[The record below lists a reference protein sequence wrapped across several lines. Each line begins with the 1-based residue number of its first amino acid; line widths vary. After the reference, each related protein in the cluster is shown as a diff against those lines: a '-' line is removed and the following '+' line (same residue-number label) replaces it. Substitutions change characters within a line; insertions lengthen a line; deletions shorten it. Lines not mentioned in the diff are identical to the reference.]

1 MKGHLNA
8 KQLEKYNR
16 EDLEKLATE
25 LGVSTAGTKKDIAA
39 RCAEI
44 EVELPDTDGQQ
55 GTDNPPDTDGQQGT
69 DNPPDTDGQQGTD
82 NPPDTDEQQGT
93 DNPPD
98 TDEQQGT
105 DNPPD
110 TDGQQ
115 NTQQP
120 ASGLVKVACI
130 QNYKDLQFDRI
141 VETGEEYE
149 VTPERA
155 ALLLEKNLVKRA

>member
-8 KQLEKYNR
+8 KQLEKCNR

-25 LGVSTAGTKKDIAA
+25 LGVSTEGTKKDIAA

-44 EVELPDTDGQQ
+44 EVELPDADG
-55 GTDNPPDTDGQQGT
+55 
-69 DNPPDTDGQQGTD
+69 
-82 NPPDTDEQQGT
+82 
-93 DNPPD
+93 
-98 TDEQQGT
+98 
-105 DNPPD
+105 
-110 TDGQQ
+110 
-115 NTQQP
+115 QP
-120 ASGLVKVACI
+120 ASDLVKVACI
-130 QNYKDLQFDRI
+130 QNYKDLQFNRI

>member
-55 GTDNPPDTDGQQGT
+55 GTDNPPDTDG
-69 DNPPDTDGQQGTD
+69 
-82 NPPDTDEQQGT
+82 QQGT

>member
-25 LGVSTAGTKKDIAA
+25 LGVSTEGTKKDIAA

-44 EVELPDTDGQQ
+44 EVELPDADG
-55 GTDNPPDTDGQQGT
+55 
-69 DNPPDTDGQQGTD
+69 
-82 NPPDTDEQQGT
+82 
-93 DNPPD
+93 
-98 TDEQQGT
+98 
-105 DNPPD
+105 
-110 TDGQQ
+110 
-115 NTQQP
+115 QP
-120 ASGLVKVACI
+120 ASDLVKVACI
-130 QNYKDLQFDRI
+130 QNYKDLQFNRI

>member
-25 LGVSTAGTKKDIAA
+25 LGVSTEGTKKDIAA

-44 EVELPDTDGQQ
+44 EVELPDAASQQ
-55 GTDNPPDTDGQQGT
+55 GADKLPDADG
-69 DNPPDTDGQQGTD
+69 
-82 NPPDTDEQQGT
+82 
-93 DNPPD
+93 
-98 TDEQQGT
+98 
-105 DNPPD
+105 
-110 TDGQQ
+110 
-115 NTQQP
+115 QP
-120 ASGLVKVACI
+120 ASDLVKVACI
-130 QNYKDLQFDRI
+130 QNYKDLQFNRI

>member
-16 EDLEKLATE
+16 ENLEKLATE
-25 LGVSTAGTKKDIAA
+25 LGVSTEGTKKDIAA

-44 EVELPDTDGQQ
+44 EVELPDADG
-55 GTDNPPDTDGQQGT
+55 
-69 DNPPDTDGQQGTD
+69 
-82 NPPDTDEQQGT
+82 
-93 DNPPD
+93 
-98 TDEQQGT
+98 
-105 DNPPD
+105 
-110 TDGQQ
+110 
-115 NTQQP
+115 QP
-120 ASGLVKVACI
+120 ASDLVKVACI

>member
-25 LGVSTAGTKKDIAA
+25 LGVSTEGTKKDIAA

-44 EVELPDTDGQQ
+44 EVELPDADG
-55 GTDNPPDTDGQQGT
+55 
-69 DNPPDTDGQQGTD
+69 
-82 NPPDTDEQQGT
+82 
-93 DNPPD
+93 
-98 TDEQQGT
+98 
-105 DNPPD
+105 
-110 TDGQQ
+110 
-115 NTQQP
+115 QP
-120 ASGLVKVACI
+120 ASDLVKVACI
-130 QNYKDLQFDRI
+130 QNYKDLQFNRI

-155 ALLLEKNLVKRA
+155 ALLLEKKLVKRA

>member
-8 KQLEKYNR
+8 KQLEKYNK

-25 LGVSTAGTKKDIAA
+25 LGVSTEGTKKDIAA

-44 EVELPDTDGQQ
+44 EVEL
-55 GTDNPPDTDGQQGT
+55 
-69 DNPPDTDGQQGTD
+69 
-82 NPPDTDEQQGT
+82 
-93 DNPPD
+93 
-98 TDEQQGT
+98 
-105 DNPPD
+105 PD

>member
-25 LGVSTAGTKKDIAA
+25 LGASTEGTKKDIAA

-44 EVELPDTDGQQ
+44 EVELPDADG
-55 GTDNPPDTDGQQGT
+55 
-69 DNPPDTDGQQGTD
+69 
-82 NPPDTDEQQGT
+82 
-93 DNPPD
+93 
-98 TDEQQGT
+98 
-105 DNPPD
+105 
-110 TDGQQ
+110 
-115 NTQQP
+115 QP
-120 ASGLVKVACI
+120 ASDLVKVACI
-130 QNYKDLQFDRI
+130 QNYKDLQFNRI

>member
-8 KQLEKYNR
+8 KQLEKYKR

-25 LGVSTAGTKKDIAA
+25 LGVSTEGTKKDIAA

-44 EVELPDTDGQQ
+44 EVELPDADRQQGADKLPDADGQQ
-55 GTDNPPDTDGQQGT
+55 GADKLPDADGQQGA
-69 DNPPDTDGQQGTD
+69 DKLPDADG
-82 NPPDTDEQQGT
+82 
-93 DNPPD
+93 
-98 TDEQQGT
+98 
-105 DNPPD
+105 
-110 TDGQQ
+110 
-115 NTQQP
+115 QP
-120 ASGLVKVACI
+120 ASDLVKVACI
-130 QNYKDLQFDRI
+130 QNYKDLQFNRI

>member
-25 LGVSTAGTKKDIAA
+25 LGVSTEGTKKDIAA

-44 EVELPDTDGQQ
+44 EVELPDADGQQGADKLPETDGQQ
-55 GTDNPPDTDGQQGT
+55 GADKLPETDGQ
-69 DNPPDTDGQQGTD
+69 
-82 NPPDTDEQQGT
+82 
-93 DNPPD
+93 
-98 TDEQQGT
+98 
-105 DNPPD
+105 
-110 TDGQQ
+110 
-115 NTQQP
+115 P
-120 ASGLVKVACI
+120 ASDLVKVACI
-130 QNYKDLQFDRI
+130 QNYKDLQFNRI

-155 ALLLEKNLVKRA
+155 AQLLEKNLVKRA

>member
-8 KQLEKYNR
+8 KKLEKYNR

-25 LGVSTAGTKKDIAA
+25 LGVSTEGTKKDIAA

-44 EVELPDTDGQQ
+44 EVELPDADGQQ
-55 GTDNPPDTDGQQGT
+55 GIDKLPDADGQQGI
-69 DNPPDTDGQQGTD
+69 DKLPDADGQQ
-82 NPPDTDEQQGT
+82 
-93 DNPPD
+93 
-98 TDEQQGT
+98 
-105 DNPPD
+105 
-110 TDGQQ
+110 
-115 NTQQP
+115 
-120 ASGLVKVACI
+120 ASDLVKVACI
-130 QNYKDLQFDRI
+130 QNYKDLQFNRI

>member
-8 KQLEKYNR
+8 KKLEKYNK

-25 LGVSTAGTKKDIAA
+25 LGVSTEGTKKDIAA

-55 GTDNPPDTDGQQGT
+55 GTDNPPDTDG
-69 DNPPDTDGQQGTD
+69 
-82 NPPDTDEQQGT
+82 
-93 DNPPD
+93 
-98 TDEQQGT
+98 QQGT

>member
-25 LGVSTAGTKKDIAA
+25 LGVSTEGTKKDIAA

-44 EVELPDTDGQQ
+44 EVELPDADGQQ
-55 GTDNPPDTDGQQGT
+55 
-69 DNPPDTDGQQGTD
+69 
-82 NPPDTDEQQGT
+82 
-93 DNPPD
+93 
-98 TDEQQGT
+98 
-105 DNPPD
+105 
-110 TDGQQ
+110 
-115 NTQQP
+115 
-120 ASGLVKVACI
+120 ASDLVKVACI
-130 QNYKDLQFDRI
+130 QNYKDLQFNRI

>member
-1 MKGHLNA
+1 MKGHLDA

-25 LGVSTAGTKKDIAA
+25 LGVSTEGTKKDIAA

-44 EVELPDTDGQQ
+44 EVEIPDTDGQQ
-55 GTDNPPDTDGQQGT
+55 GTDQLPGTDG
-69 DNPPDTDGQQGTD
+69 
-82 NPPDTDEQQGT
+82 
-93 DNPPD
+93 
-98 TDEQQGT
+98 
-105 DNPPD
+105 
-110 TDGQQ
+110 
-115 NTQQP
+115 QP

-130 QNYKDLQFDRI
+130 QNYKDLQFNRI

>member
-8 KQLEKYNR
+8 KKLEKYNR

-25 LGVSTAGTKKDIAA
+25 LGVSTEGTKKDIAA

-44 EVELPDTDGQQ
+44 EVELPDADGQQ
-55 GTDNPPDTDGQQGT
+55 GIDKLPDADGQQGI
-69 DNPPDTDGQQGTD
+69 DKLPDADG
-82 NPPDTDEQQGT
+82 
-93 DNPPD
+93 
-98 TDEQQGT
+98 
-105 DNPPD
+105 
-110 TDGQQ
+110 
-115 NTQQP
+115 QP
-120 ASGLVKVACI
+120 ASDLVKVACI
-130 QNYKDLQFDRI
+130 QNYKDLQFNRI

>member
-16 EDLEKLATE
+16 ENLEKLATE
-25 LGVSTAGTKKDIAA
+25 LGVSTEGTKKDIAA

-44 EVELPDTDGQQ
+44 EVELPDADRQQ
-55 GTDNPPDTDGQQGT
+55 GADKLPDADG
-69 DNPPDTDGQQGTD
+69 
-82 NPPDTDEQQGT
+82 
-93 DNPPD
+93 
-98 TDEQQGT
+98 
-105 DNPPD
+105 
-110 TDGQQ
+110 
-115 NTQQP
+115 QP
-120 ASGLVKVACI
+120 ASDLVKVACI
-130 QNYKDLQFDRI
+130 QNYKDLQFNRI

>member
-8 KQLEKYNR
+8 KQLGKYNR

-25 LGVSTAGTKKDIAA
+25 LGVSTEGTKKDIAA

-44 EVELPDTDGQQ
+44 EVELPDADGQQ
-55 GTDNPPDTDGQQGT
+55 GADKLPDADG
-69 DNPPDTDGQQGTD
+69 
-82 NPPDTDEQQGT
+82 
-93 DNPPD
+93 
-98 TDEQQGT
+98 
-105 DNPPD
+105 
-110 TDGQQ
+110 
-115 NTQQP
+115 QP
-120 ASGLVKVACI
+120 ASDLVKVACI
-130 QNYKDLQFDRI
+130 QNYKDLQFNRI

>member
-8 KQLEKYNR
+8 KQLEKYNK

-25 LGVSTAGTKKDIAA
+25 LGVSTEGTKKDIAA

-44 EVELPDTDGQQ
+44 EVELPDTDG
-55 GTDNPPDTDGQQGT
+55 
-69 DNPPDTDGQQGTD
+69 
-82 NPPDTDEQQGT
+82 
-93 DNPPD
+93 
-98 TDEQQGT
+98 QQGT

>member
-25 LGVSTAGTKKDIAA
+25 LGVSTEGTKKDIAA

-44 EVELPDTDGQQ
+44 EVELPDADGQQGTDNLPDTDGQQ
-55 GTDNPPDTDGQQGT
+55 GTDNPPDTDGQQ
-69 DNPPDTDGQQGTD
+69 
-82 NPPDTDEQQGT
+82 
-93 DNPPD
+93 
-98 TDEQQGT
+98 
-105 DNPPD
+105 
-110 TDGQQ
+110 
-115 NTQQP
+115 NTQQS

>member
-8 KQLEKYNR
+8 KQLEKYNK

-25 LGVSTAGTKKDIAA
+25 LGVSTEGTKKDIAA

-55 GTDNPPDTDGQQGT
+55 GTDNPPDTDG
-69 DNPPDTDGQQGTD
+69 
-82 NPPDTDEQQGT
+82 
-93 DNPPD
+93 
-98 TDEQQGT
+98 QQGT

>member
-1 MKGHLNA
+1 MKGHLDA

-25 LGVSTAGTKKDIAA
+25 LGVSTEG
-39 RCAEI
+39 
-44 EVELPDTDGQQ
+44 TDGQQ
-55 GTDNPPDTDGQQGT
+55 GTDQLPGTDG
-69 DNPPDTDGQQGTD
+69 
-82 NPPDTDEQQGT
+82 
-93 DNPPD
+93 
-98 TDEQQGT
+98 
-105 DNPPD
+105 
-110 TDGQQ
+110 
-115 NTQQP
+115 QP

-130 QNYKDLQFDRI
+130 QNYKDLQFNRI

>member
-16 EDLEKLATE
+16 ENLEKLATE
-25 LGVSTAGTKKDIAA
+25 LGVSTEGTKKDIAA

-44 EVELPDTDGQQ
+44 EVELPDADGQQ
-55 GTDNPPDTDGQQGT
+55 GADG
-69 DNPPDTDGQQGTD
+69 
-82 NPPDTDEQQGT
+82 
-93 DNPPD
+93 
-98 TDEQQGT
+98 
-105 DNPPD
+105 
-110 TDGQQ
+110 
-115 NTQQP
+115 QP
-120 ASGLVKVACI
+120 ASDLVKVACI
-130 QNYKDLQFDRI
+130 QNYKDLQFNRI